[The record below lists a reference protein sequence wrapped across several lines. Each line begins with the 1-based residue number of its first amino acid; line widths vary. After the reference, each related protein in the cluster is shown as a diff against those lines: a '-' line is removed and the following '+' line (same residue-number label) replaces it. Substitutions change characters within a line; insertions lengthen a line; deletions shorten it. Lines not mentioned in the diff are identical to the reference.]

1 MKKFVL
7 FICIIG
13 YLILHCSIVAAAGED
28 IPRPELVRLA
38 NEELKRKG
46 LSRTDYFSDIEND
59 AGKPLSTNP
68 HLEGMRNLIVYGNPH
83 GTFSQDRYRYLGY
96 TMENDP
102 FTNYLFRNDATGNVP
117 LIDRNWQPDPKNNPN
132 TENMP
137 QLENSQGDFN
147 KKALRYFVWV
157 NTLIS

>member
-7 FICIIG
+7 FIVVIG

-38 NEELKRKG
+38 NEELIRRG
-46 LSRTDYFSDIEND
+46 ILDYDYFND
-59 AGKPLSTNP
+59 KKNNAKKPLSTNP

-96 TMENDP
+96 TMSNDP
-102 FTNYLFRNDATGNVP
+102 FTNYLFRNDATGDVP
-117 LIDRNWQPDPKNNPN
+117 LIDRNWQPDPKKSKN
-132 TENMP
+132 TP
-137 QLENSQGDFN
+137 YASIRKLT
-147 KKALRYFVWV
+147 R
-157 NTLIS
+157 

>member
-38 NEELKRKG
+38 NEELIRKG
-46 LSRTDYFSDIEND
+46 LWFEDYFSDKKNRGGRD
-59 AGKPLSTNP
+59 LSTNP
-68 HLEGMRNLIVYGNPH
+68 HLEGMRNLIVYGDPH

-96 TMENDP
+96 TMDNDP
-102 FTNYLFRNDATGNVP
+102 FTNYLFRNDGTDNAP
-117 LIDRNWQPDPKNNPN
+117 LIDRNWQIHPK
-132 TENMP
+132 
-137 QLENSQGDFN
+137 LNS
-147 KKALRYFVWV
+147 KTRH
-157 NTLIS
+157 IPEIERSR